1 MDRKEFLAQLGL
13 GGAAIFG
20 AACLQSCSKADTAG
34 GGSNVPTPPSNV
46 DLQLDLNSN
55 NYAALKNPG
64 GFVVVQNIIV
74 ARTLSNTFLA
84 VAAICPHQGAT
95 VQYESGPNQFYCSAH
110 SSYFSA
116 SGARIS
122 GPAST
127 GLKQYNTSLSGNTL
141 RVFS

>member
-13 GGAAIFG
+13 GSTAIFT
-20 AACLQSCSKADTAG
+20 AACMQSCSKENNG
-34 GGSNVPTPPSNV
+34 GGSTTPPANV
-46 DLQLDLNSN
+46 DFQIDLNSSAN
-55 NYAALKNPG
+55 SALKNPG
-64 GFVVVQNIIV
+64 GYIIVQNIIV
-74 ARTLSNTFLA
+74 ARTLTNSFLA

-110 SSYFSA
+110 GSYFS
-116 SGARIS
+116 STGARIS
-122 GPAST
+122 GPAQT